1 MKKLVIFDLDGTLLY
16 TLADIN
22 KSLNYVLEKHG
33 YSLIKLEDTAKMV
46 GHGAKN
52 LIMQASNESG
62 EKLEMLSK
70 ELFEV
75 MRASNNEL
83 TVVYDGIAEQIYKLQ
98 KVGVKFALVSNKPDG
113 ATQNIYKEKLSKF
126 NFSYV
131 AGAKP
136 ELYPVKPDKACVVA
150 CLSELNIDKN
160 DAVYVGD
167 SDVDYLTA
175 KNAEIDC
182 ISVLWGYRTKEEIES
197 VGANNFISKTDEL
210 FDAVMKLN

>member
-22 KSLNYVLEKHG
+22 KSLNYVLTKHG
-33 YSLIKLEDTAKMV
+33 YSAIKLSDTAKMV

-52 LIMQASNESG
+52 LIMQASGESG
-62 EKLEMLSK
+62 EKLEQLAK

-75 MRASNNEL
+75 MRASDNLL
-83 TVVYDGIAEQIYKLQ
+83 TVVYDGLSEELLRLKNAGLSL
-98 KVGVKFALVSNKPDG
+98 ALVSNKPDG
-113 ATQNIYKEKLSKF
+113 ATQNIYNEKLSRF

-131 AGAKP
+131 SGAKP
-136 ELYPVKPDKACVVA
+136 NCPVKPDKSCVIN
-150 CLSELNIDKN
+150 CLNALGVSPC

-175 KNAEIDC
+175 KNAGIDC
-182 ISVLWGYRTKEEIES
+182 VSVLWGYRSKKEIES
-197 VGANNFISKTDEL
+197 VGGANFISKPSEL
-210 FDAVMKLN
+210 FSAIMNL